1 MNSTTSCIL
10 AVVIVLIVLIV
21 AVSVHRRYSKS
32 GGKSSFMPGDAAT
45 PKLREA
51 VALLSG
57 DLNCISRVADSVNG
71 RGKKIE
77 ATFGSIDMG
86 PAFNEARLS
95 LTGARQGMGEI
106 VHSVKRLKSTVNTMT
121 PTYQNVL
128 GLYRGLRDSDKALW
142 EAAKALD
149 LAGDRMQ
156 DLVSSTGGSPDHTNT
171 GQPATYVLHQEL
183 GSAASQ
189 LRQMSS
195 CFYSLVRSV
204 HYLGSAL
211 QLE

>member
-10 AVVIVLIVLIV
+10 AVVVVLVVLIV
-21 AVSVHRRYSKS
+21 AVRAHRHYSKS
-32 GGKSSFMPGDAAT
+32 GGQSAFMPGDAAT
-45 PKLREA
+45 PQLREA
-51 VALLSG
+51 LALLSG
-57 DLNCISRVADSVNG
+57 DLNSISRVADSVNG

-77 ATFGSIDMG
+77 EIFGSLNMG

-106 VHSVKRLKSTVNTMT
+106 VHSVKRLKSTVNSMT

-142 EAAKALD
+142 KAAKALD
-149 LAGDRMQ
+149 LAGVRLL
-156 DLVSSTGGSPDHTNT
+156 DLVSSTDDLSNT
-171 GQPATYVLHQEL
+171 GQPTTYMLRQEL